1 MSLKSNVNI
10 EYILIYFLF
19 NFENIYLSFLVFN
32 SYFLLPVSYANLLQR
47 RSRNQSIFS
56 NTVLFHVIKPCDY
69 SSYILTS
76 PPYCDN

>member
-32 SYFLLPVSYANLLQR
+32 LYFLLPVSYANLLQR

-56 NTVLFHVIKPCDY
+56 NTVLFHVI
-69 SSYILTS
+69 
-76 PPYCDN
+76 